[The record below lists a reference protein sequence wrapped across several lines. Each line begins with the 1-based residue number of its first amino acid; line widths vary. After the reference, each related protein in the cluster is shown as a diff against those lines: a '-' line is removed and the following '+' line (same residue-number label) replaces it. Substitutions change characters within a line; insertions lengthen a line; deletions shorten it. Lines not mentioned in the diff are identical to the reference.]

1 MSLGLGVG
9 YYSLGGED
17 MASAV
22 STDLKQATS
31 GTAAGLR
38 LWLKNDTDVTAAQW
52 KDSSGNDNH
61 AAQST
66 EGNQAAVSGGGLDFE
81 ADNSHHYDLASSIT
95 IAENQGFCM
104 AIVLTRESTSTQAVF
119 SDSTNE
125 QLSFQTGTTKFRLKA
140 NDPGNTTTDAAF
152 ATNTFAAG
160 SKFLF
165 LVNRSAGASNRF
177 TFFKNGVALT
187 ADTDNSSNEAAGEN
201 PNGFDFDTLGA
212 TNSGSGNFMDGIIHE
227 LAFWN
232 RSLTSQE
239 ITDVNSY
246 LQSIHGL

>member
-38 LWLKNDTDVTAAQW
+38 LWLKNDTGVTAAKW
-52 KDSSGNDNH
+52 TDSSGNDNH

-66 EGNQAAVSGGGLDFE
+66 EGNQASVSGGGLHFDGSN
-81 ADNSHHYDLASSIT
+81 DHYDLQSRIT
-95 IAENQGFCM
+95 IAENGGFCL
-104 AIVLTRESTSTQAVF
+104 AVVVELDAATNNGLLGDGNNEQFKFVSGTEFFFKSNDDTTTSTTFVF
-119 SDSTNE
+119 ES
-125 QLSFQTGTTKFRLKA
+125 
-140 NDPGNTTTDAAF
+140 
-152 ATNTFAAG
+152 NTFPTAT
-160 SKFLF
+160 KM
-165 LVNRSAGASNRF
+165 LVLLNRSAGASNRF
-177 TFFKNGVALT
+177 TFFKNGTQLT
-187 ADTDNSSNEAAGEN
+187 PNTDTSTNEAAGEN
-201 PNGFDFDTLGA
+201 PYGFDIFRLGSSPDSSHFFDGKVY
-212 TNSGSGNFMDGIIHE
+212 E